1 MNRRDMILL
10 LKGETGSTQVQLF
23 RYLWVGGFAFI
34 IDYGSLFVLTDF
46 FHVDYLFSAAISFI
60 LGLVVNYILSTMW
73 VFSESR
79 LNNKWAEFVAFATIG
94 IVGLVLNEIIMY
106 ICCEIFGIYY
116 MISKLCSTGV
126 VFFWNFFAR
135 KIALFTKPQ

>member
-1 MNRRDMILL
+1 MILL

-34 IDYGSLFVLTDF
+34 IDYGSLFVLTEF
-46 FHVDYLFSAAISFI
+46 FYVDYLLSAAISFI

-79 LNNKWAEFVAFATIG
+79 LNNKWAEFIGFATIG
-94 IVGLVLNEIIMY
+94 IVGLLLNEIIMY

-116 MISKLCSTGV
+116 MFSKLCSTGV